1 MSTSTLF
8 VRAASREPRRM
19 HAFPDLMQSAAAS
32 TATLGRASNTTITT
46 PSGTRSFR
54 TRIPFSSVKSRRTA
68 PIGSG
73 RSAIVS
79 TPAAMAASRS
89 GSSVS
94 RSTIAAVW
102 PDAPATSAAL
112 ASSTSAER
120 RSSAVGDPGQGGI
133 PRLAVEGG
141 ENACGAA
148 SANAGRGRDP
158 GRAHT
163 STRSSRR
170 TASGRP
176 RRPAS
181 PASSRAW

>member
-8 VRAASREPRRM
+8 VRAASRDPRRM
-19 HAFPDLMQSAAAS
+19 QAFPDLMQSAAAS
-32 TATLGRASNTTITT
+32 TATFGRASNTTITT

-79 TPAAMAASRS
+79 TPAAMAAEPIRVEREPVDDR
-89 GSSVS
+89 GGLAGCAGHVGGVGVEHL
-94 RSTIAAVW
+94 RR
-102 PDAPATSAAL
+102 APL
-112 ASSTSAER
+112 ER
-120 RSSAVGDPGQGGI
+120 LGDPGQGGV

-148 SANAGRGRDP
+148 SANAGRGCDP